1 MGVFSRGISA
11 YSKYLT
17 CPKTKL
23 KISYKDALDRSMV
36 EEGTGLRLLEA
47 SAQSS
52 KGYYS
57 PYSVSGSGSTTGS
70 RSGSRTGSRAGSRRG
85 SFDATGSGFSMT
97 FSSSSYSSSGY
108 GRRYASGPTSSLG
121 GPESAAA

>member
-1 MGVFSRGISA
+1 
-11 YSKYLT
+11 
-17 CPKTKL
+17 
-23 KISYKDALDRSMV
+23 MV

-47 SAQSS
+47 AAQSS

-121 GPESAAA
+121 GPESTAA

>member
-1 MGVFSRGISA
+1 
-11 YSKYLT
+11 
-17 CPKTKL
+17 
-23 KISYKDALDRSMV
+23 MV

-47 SAQSS
+47 ATQSS

-70 RSGSRTGSRAGSRRG
+70 RTGSRAGSLRG

-121 GPESAAA
+121 GPESAAT